1 MMVVQSMADM
11 CVCSNNIYPLLGFAQ
26 TVRRAKPRRESDVYN
41 HPTSVPLGVQT
52 SAETARRAEPRRE
65 SVVYT
70 HPTSASLGVQT
81 SASLGVQHS
90 ASLGVQTS
98 ASLGVQT
105 SASLGV
111 QTQQPHRGDII
122 VTVSPQYLHTLFH
135 MCAYKIGFGNNG
147 IITHKNGFCSGMFS
161 CLCIGDAIADH
172 PRRR

>member
-1 MMVVQSMADM
+1 MIS
-11 CVCSNNIYPLLGFAQ
+11 PLWGGILVTA
-26 TVRRAKPRRESDVYN
+26 PRLHKLFVERSRDESLLCIC
-41 HPTSVPLGVQT
+41 T
-52 SAETARRAEPRRE
+52 PRLR
-65 SVVYT
+65 SGYSTRLRSGYSTRLRSGYSTRLRSGYT
-70 HPTSASLGVQT
+70 RLRSGYRH
-81 SASLGVQHS
+81 
-90 ASLGVQTS
+90 S

>member
-1 MMVVQSMADM
+1 MIS
-11 CVCSNNIYPLLGFAQ
+11 PLWGGILVTA
-26 TVRRAKPRRESDVYN
+26 PRLHKLFVERSRDESLLCI
-41 HPTSVPLGVQT
+41 PTPPRLRSVD
-52 SAETARRAEPRRE
+52 RPRLR
-65 SVVYT
+65 SVDRPRLRSGYR
-70 HPTSASLGVQT
+70 H
-81 SASLGVQHS
+81 
-90 ASLGVQTS
+90 S